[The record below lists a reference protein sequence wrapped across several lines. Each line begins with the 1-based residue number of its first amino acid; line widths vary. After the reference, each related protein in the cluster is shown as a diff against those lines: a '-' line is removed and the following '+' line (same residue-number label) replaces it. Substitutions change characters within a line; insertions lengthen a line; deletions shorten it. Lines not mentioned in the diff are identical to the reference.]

1 MALSFPT
8 RRSSSTKSKSSKSA
22 DGSMPLVDHLRELR
36 SRIFKALIFVALGA
50 VVGFIWYNHGLLDFL
65 KQPYCALD
73 AEKRFPSDSCTLI
86 FLDPAGGFLLRL
98 KISLLA
104 GFIISAPF
112 WLYQLWAF
120 VTPGLRKN
128 ERRWTVTFVAA
139 STLLFALGTIC
150 AWFTLNAGLAVL
162 VSLGGDGVTAA
173 LTAPDYL
180 SFVIMIVFVFGVSFE
195 LPLLVVMLNLV
206 GVLKYETLRKSRR
219 WLIFLTFVFAAL
231 ITPTQ
236 DPFSMLAM
244 AIPMTLLFEGAIQLT
259 RVHDKRA
266 RRREQ
271 AAGFDDVPDD
281 EPSPLDLGA
290 EPPERSQ
297 RTGQ

>member
-8 RRSSSTKSKSSKSA
+8 RRSSSTKTKRSKST

-36 SRIFKALIFVALGA
+36 SRIFKALLFIALGA
-50 VVGFIWYNHGLLDFL
+50 VVGFVWYNHGLLDFL

-195 LPLLVVMLNLV
+195 LPLLVIMLNLV
-206 GVLKYETLRKSRR
+206 GVLKYETLKKSRR

-259 RVHDKRA
+259 RVHDKRV
-266 RRREQ
+266 RRREE

-281 EPSPLDLGA
+281 EPSPLNLDA
-290 EPPERSQ
+290 EPVDPARRAEQ
-297 RTGQ
+297 